1 MSYLGHLCLF
11 AYSSDQHILCC
22 VFGFFFVLCT
32 PLSVSRVFPFL
43 ISPSGF
49 FNVYLI

>member
-22 VFGFFFVLCT
+22 VFGFFLRLVY
-32 PLSVSRVFPFL
+32 SVVSFSGFPIFDFPFGIL
-43 ISPSGF
+43 
-49 FNVYLI
+49 